1 MKATEQSFLLVQ
13 RNFLTYIYNHAK
25 WIISQSPTLFW
36 RVCAKIFAKVEPLT
50 CHSWL
55 FVFLKDRWKKLNSDP
70 VCFSARDERPGRFY
84 VPRGNLAAI
93 KLVHL
98 YGYVTCATQNSNS
111 WSYWGC
117 WIPVVRYHVGVAITT
132 SSSYRVILPLSR
144 FIAPSGDSGL
154 RLRKWSRIP
163 GYTGMS
169 SSLVL
174 SFGDAPYYSSGETF
188 RLWYGEDLADS
199 TESNNAGRT
208 CADVY
213 GRFV

>member
-1 MKATEQSFLLVQ
+1 M
-13 RNFLTYIYNHAK
+13 
-25 WIISQSPTLFW
+25 
-36 RVCAKIFAKVEPLT
+36 
-50 CHSWL
+50 
-55 FVFLKDRWKKLNSDP
+55 
-70 VCFSARDERPGRFY
+70 CFSARGERPGRFY
-84 VPRGNLAAI
+84 VPSGNLAAI

-117 WIPVVRYHVGVAITT
+117 WVPSVKYHVGVAITT
-132 SSSYRVILPLSR
+132 SSSYQVILPLSR

-163 GYTGMS
+163 GCTGLS

-188 RLWYGEDLADS
+188 RLWYGEDLVDS
-199 TESNNAGRT
+199 TERT
-208 CADVY
+208 TQVEHAAMFTGGSFNSDAHNLQSETAR
-213 GRFV
+213 GFPK